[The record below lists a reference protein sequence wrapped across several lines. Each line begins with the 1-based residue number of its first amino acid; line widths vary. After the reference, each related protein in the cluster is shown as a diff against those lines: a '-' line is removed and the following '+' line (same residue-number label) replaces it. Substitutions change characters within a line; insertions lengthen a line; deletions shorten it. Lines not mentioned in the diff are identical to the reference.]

1 MLTIGLTGGIGS
13 GKTTVA
19 NLFAKLD
26 IDIIDTDQLA
36 RDVVQPGTDALRKII
51 AHFGSAILNPD
62 HSLNRSMLAKKIFEN
77 VEEKIWLE
85 KLLHPLIRAKVSEA
99 KSRAKS
105 PYCIVVI
112 PLLIETLP
120 NPDIDRILVVD
131 SPEHLQIARTLSRDT
146 RSVSEIKAIIQA
158 QASSAQRIQ
167 AADDIIIN
175 DQDVAKLSDTVD
187 QLHRQY
193 LMLSNQ
199 HR

>member
-19 NLFAKLD
+19 NLFANLGV
-26 IDIIDTDQLA
+26 DIIDTDLIA
-36 RDVVQPGTDALRKII
+36 RDVVQPGTDALKKI
-51 AHFGSAILNPD
+51 AVHFGSEIVNPD
-62 HSLNRSMLAKKIFEN
+62 HSLNRTLLAQKIFN
-77 VEEKIWLE
+77 NTDEKVWLE
-85 KLLHPLIRAKVSEA
+85 KLLHPLIRAHVSAA
-99 KSRAKS
+99 KMNVKS

-131 SPEHLQIARTLSRDT
+131 SPENLQIERTLSRDPRT
-146 RSVSEIKAIIQA
+146 ESEIKAIIQS
-158 QASSAQRIQ
+158 QVSSAQRIK
-167 AADDIIIN
+167 AADDVIIN
-175 DQDVAKLSDTVD
+175 DQDLAKLSTAVD

-193 LMLSNQ
+193 LILSNQ